1 LQAGDAEIELH
12 YESFG
17 NFAASKIVKGA
28 VPDRSSGVRYLFA
41 YLRKDAAAAFCW
53 SLMLLPLPLLFSLGA
68 PYIYAQRG
76 APPAAPVIADPAEAL
91 QETLTAACRHDEA
104 AFASHLTADNAQAY
118 RALTQDQRVAL
129 LKRLVLQEDPGKP
142 LLSSLE
148 GHTVVR
154 CEAGGVSSEMRFGAT
169 ELRENLA
176 FIPVSVPEG
185 AEIQS
190 VRFGLVRESGQWK
203 LLSVGLLML
212 DLPALARQWDDSEL
226 QNRERDAIAAMRKV
240 ASALKSYQSAYG
252 DLPEALE
259 ELGPP
264 AHGAASPE
272 MAGLLDSDL
281 ANGLVGGYRLRYS
294 IVPATGEENE
304 SERNKGAGFSLAATP
319 VVYGKDGRRS
329 FFLDSGGALR
339 GADKNGAVAMADDPP
354 VESETQR

>member
-1 LQAGDAEIELH
+1 LQEVT
-12 YESFG
+12 
-17 NFAASKIVKGA
+17 ASGLAK
-28 VPDRSSGVRYLFA
+28 
-41 YLRKDAAAAFCW
+41 
-53 SLMLLPLPLLFSLGA
+53 SLLLLALLFSIGA
-68 PYIYAQRG
+68 QCAYAQRG
-76 APPAAPVIADPAEAL
+76 AQPAAAVISDPAEAL
-91 QETLTAACRHDEA
+91 QDTLTAACRHDEV
-104 AFASHLTADNAQAY
+104 AFAGHLTSDNAQAY

-142 LLSSLE
+142 LLSTLE

-154 CEAGGVSSEMRFGAT
+154 CEAGGVISEMRFGAT
-169 ELRENLA
+169 ELHENLA

-185 AEIQS
+185 TETQS

-203 LLSVGLLML
+203 LLSVGLLLL

-226 QNRERDAIAAMRKV
+226 QNREREAIAAMRKV

-252 DLPEALE
+252 NLPEMLE

-264 AHGAASPE
+264 INGGASPE

-281 ANGLVGGYRLRYS
+281 AKGLAGGYRLRYS

-329 FFLDSGGALR
+329 FFLDGSGTLR
-339 GADKNGAVAMADDPP
+339 GADKKGGVPTANDPP
-354 VESETQR
+354 VAPETER